1 MQMTVVTN
9 IPLLESTLTFIFVY
23 MSIFFFLVLPFLSL
37 VGTFFLVQYNINTKI
52 LVLFNVFTMFF
63 LFIISLILFF
73 TFSFF
78 DVKFFF
84 YVTLG
89 EWMTIGDLKLQWNFC
104 FDYITIIM
112 LFVVTTVSFLV
123 HLYSLE
129 YMSGDP
135 NHLKFMQYLT
145 LFTLSMYILVT
156 GNNFIQLFI
165 GWEGVGICSF
175 LLINFWDTRILAN
188 TSAMKAIIVNRVGD
202 FGLMFSFILLYNQFG
217 SFDYGFIFS
226 FINIVSSEFY
236 ANLMDWIVFFLFVG
250 AVGKSAQ
257 VFLHVWLP
265 DAMEG

>member
-1 MQMTVVTN
+1 ML
-9 IPLLESTLTFIFVY
+9 PLI
-23 MSIFFFLVLPFLSL
+23 SL
-37 VGTFFLVQYNINTKI
+37 IGTFFLVKYNISPKI
-52 LVLFNVFTMFF
+52 LVFFNVLTMFI
-63 LFIISLILFF
+63 LFILSLVLFISI
-73 TFSFF
+73 SFF
-78 DVKFFF
+78 DAKTFF
-84 YVTLG
+84 YITLG
-89 EWMTIGDLKLQWNFC
+89 EWITIGDLKLTWSFC

-175 LLINFWDTRILAN
+175 LLINFWDSRILAN

-226 FINIVSSEFY
+226 YLNVLPFEIYS
-236 ANLMDWIVFFLFVG
+236 NLLDWIVLFLFIG

>member
-1 MQMTVVTN
+1 MTIISN
-9 IPLLESTLTFIFVY
+9 IVLNNGSLSSFVFVY
-23 MSIFFFLVLPFLSL
+23 MSLFFFLVLPLLSL
-37 VGTFFLVQYNINTKI
+37 IGTFIMVKLNISSKT
-52 LVLFNVFTMFF
+52 LVLFNIFTMFLLF
-63 LFIISLILFF
+63 LLAMVIFF
-73 TFSFF
+73 LVSFY
-78 DVKFFF
+78 DTKYFFF
-84 YVTLG
+84 VTIG
-89 EWMTIGDLKLQWNFC
+89 EWITIGDLKLEWNFC
-104 FDYITIIM
+104 FDYVTIIM

-123 HLYSLE
+123 HVYSLE
-129 YMSGDP
+129 YMAGDP

-156 GNNFIQLFI
+156 ANNFIQLFI

-202 FGLMFSFILLYNQFG
+202 FGLMFAFILIYGQFG
-217 SFDYGFIFS
+217 SFDYSFIFS
-226 FINIVSSEFY
+226 FLSFMPVEFY
-236 ANLMDWIVFFLFVG
+236 SNLINFIVLFLFVG